1 MEHTF
6 KIIQEEE
13 QNGCWLFPVRLE
25 DEGGRKPAS
34 EHTLRLSW
42 EDYDL
47 WVRDGTI
54 EPEVVAL
61 AILRYLAPHLGEAR
75 LPERIDSSHPR
86 RVDPEADQQIARLI
100 DPVMFRTQ

>member
-13 QNGCWLFPVRLE
+13 QTGCWLFTVRLE
-25 DEGGRKPAS
+25 SEDGREPPS

-54 EPEVVAL
+54 EPGVVAL
-61 AILRYLAPHLGEAR
+61 AILRYLEPHLSEAK
-75 LPERIDSSHPR
+75 LPKRIDSSHPR
-86 RVDPEADQQIARLI
+86 RVDPDADQQIARLI

>member
-13 QNGCWLFPVRLE
+13 QNGCWLFTVHLQ
-25 DEGGRKPAS
+25 GPAGSESTS

-54 EPEVVAL
+54 EPEVVAR
-61 AILRYLAPHLGEAR
+61 AILRYLEPHLGETK
-75 LPERIDSSHPR
+75 LPARIDSSHPR
-86 RVDPEADQQIARLI
+86 RVDPDADQQIARLI